1 MAFTERY
8 VTSAAGGGGAGTEGD
23 PWTFAEGLANGQ
35 KGDRVNVKSDAGY
48 SLGADAIDNVTAP
61 DVINALVY
69 RGYNSAI
76 GDLEGQGR
84 NADGTLNVTNF
95 PVITLTG
102 TLTTEAYA
110 VFEALSFTGSINGI
124 LVGGAGIDRFT
135 SIQCKFVNTANNASA
150 FAWRHDE
157 APTLINCDCECSG
170 AAHDSVVDTDG
181 AFFVSG
187 CRIKGANDNVHLALN
202 HGTVLDTVIF
212 GGTTGV
218 GIQIRNATI
227 RTILQ
232 NVTIYDVGIAI
243 STPTAVNILPLCM
256 INCHITDSAEYL
268 NNAYSGTQNEW
279 AIEINNRTRDN
290 TTART
295 GIGDGIA
302 VGEITTDTGGAE
314 TDFVNAG
321 AENFRLISA
330 APGKAAGMV
339 AFDDCGAYQREE
351 AGGGGSLL
359 VHPGTSGGARG

>member
-48 SLGADAIDNVTAP
+48 SLGADAIDNATAP

-69 RGYNSAI
+69 RGYNSSI

-102 TLTTEAYA
+102 QLTTAPFA
-110 VFEALSFTGSINGI
+110 VLEALSFVGSLSSR
-124 LVGGAGIDRFT
+124 LVGGVIDH
-135 SIQCKFVNTANNASA
+135 SHMIQCKFVNTANNASA
-150 FAWRHDE
+150 IAWGCDDSSS
-157 APTLINCDCECSG
+157 LINCDCECSG
-170 AAHDSVVDTDG
+170 ASHGPVADADS
-181 AFFVSG
+181 AFFASG
-187 CRIKGANDNVHLALN
+187 CRIKGLGGVHLALN

-212 GGTTGV
+212 GNTTGV
-218 GIQIRNATI
+218 GIQIRSSTL

-232 NVTIYDVGIAI
+232 NCTIYDVGIAI
-243 STPTAVNILPLCM
+243 STPASANLVPLCM
-256 INCHITDSAEYL
+256 INCHITDCAEYL
-268 NNAYSGTQNEW
+268 NNSFSGTQNEW
-279 AIEINNRTRDN
+279 AIEVNNRTRDN
-290 TTART
+290 TTGRT

-302 VGEITTDTGGAE
+302 VSEITTDTGGAE

-321 AENFRLISA
+321 AENFRLIAA
-330 APGKAAGMV
+330 APGNAAGMV
-339 AFDDCGAYQREE
+339 AFDDCGA
-351 AGGGGSLL
+351 
-359 VHPGTSGGARG
+359 